1 MTGARDAILGAIR
14 KTTTMGDG
22 NADAVAARIDAR
34 AANIRPARADE
45 DASVTSRF
53 EAEATRAGTDVQRAA
68 SLDEVPGI
76 IAAYLREHNLGNDIR
91 VSGDSLAQSAP
102 WDKESMISVASGP
115 AEPTDTASC
124 SVALA
129 GVAETGTLMM
139 RSGPH
144 NPTMLNYL
152 PLAHIA
158 LLAESRIVGGYETAW
173 QRVRQAGSA
182 KDFMSRMINLI
193 TGPSR
198 TADIEQELL
207 MGAHGPQKHMVIILT
222 GE

>member
-1 MTGARDAILGAIR
+1 MTAARDSVLGAIR
-14 KTTTMGDG
+14 KATGMGDG
-22 NADAVAARIDAR
+22 SSDAVTARLDAR
-34 AANIRPARADE
+34 AANIRPARAND
-45 DASVTSRF
+45 DAEVIDRF
-53 EAEATRAGTDVQRAA
+53 ETEATRAGTDVRRAA

-76 IAAYLREHNLGNDIR
+76 VAAYLREHNLGNDIR
-91 VSGDSLAQSAP
+91 VSGDPLAQSAP
-102 WDKESMISVASGP
+102 WDKEAMISVSSGP

-139 RSGPH
+139 RSGSE
-144 NPTMLNYL
+144 NPAMLNYL

-173 QRVRQAGSA
+173 QRVRDAGGTES
-182 KDFMSRMINLI
+182 FMTRMINLI